1 MRDFKAYIII
11 ASLILVVYLVAQY
24 QQPQPIDWTPSYL
37 KEAKI
42 PLGTKILYDRLP
54 DIFPGAK
61 VQTYRE
67 PMYNVLNDHKVTNA
81 TYIIICEYA
90 SLSTPDFDK
99 MIPFIK
105 KGNDVFIS
113 STAFGDT
120 LTNKFKLQTDRNYD
134 LKEEQ
139 DTIHFV
145 NKGLDPL
152 RNYIIDK
159 ELRGEYFSDF
169 DTTKAISLAQ
179 NHQQQSTFIKFN
191 IGRGSLYLSAN
202 PTLFANYN
210 LLKPDGA
217 EYAAKALSYLQN
229 KKTIIWDEYYNV
241 GRDGEESEFRVLF
254 DKVPLRWAYYISLIS
269 IIVYVLYQMKRR
281 QRIIPVITPLE
292 NSTLGFV
299 TVVGQVYYERRDN
312 SNIAL
317 KKITYLLEYIRQKYR
332 LQTNKL
338 DQDFITVL
346 ASRAEMSTDEARE
359 LVTIINYILSKQ
371 QLSDQELIKANH
383 LIQQFYIRSR

>member
-42 PLGTKILYDRLP
+42 PLGAKILYDRLP

-120 LTNKFKLQTDRNYD
+120 LTNKFKLQTDINYD

-145 NKGLDPL
+145 NKGFDPL

-292 NSTLGFV
+292 NSTLSFV